1 VRPGLRAR
9 FEKLRSVVNGQCP
22 SDVRQTNL
30 RSRIRGLEPFQQ
42 TNEPPGLE
50 VLLDES
56 DGQHAGTKSL
66 EQYFAVE
73 RRVVRGDLMVDREL
87 DLLVDIHCLPR
98 STVREPLSSAHFATA
113 IAPRPPQSQ
122 HCVGTP

>member
-1 VRPGLRAR
+1 VPSKGVRPGLRAR

-87 DLLVDIHCLPR
+87 DLLVDI
-98 STVREPLSSAHFATA
+98 TA
-113 IAPRPPQSQ
+113 CRDRLYASL
-122 HCVGTP
+122 